1 MSNGQPASQSFY
13 RAATGAADAPWMVHE
28 RVPGG
33 WRLAQLSCSTTAGS
47 AVATDLAGAR
57 AEIRLA
63 AGDTVT
69 CTYVNE
75 VRPPAGELFIRKLTR
90 GGIGSFDFDVMP
102 GWRGGRRKGARGD
115 RAGEGGGRRPAQP
128 ADTRPGTYRIDEH
141 LPESR
146 AGRWRLDNVIC
157 GGRLAAASESTEVT
171 ITDGGGA
178 TCTFE
183 NSFVPSGKI
192 GIDKVTLGG
201 VTTTG
206 FVISPVGDP
215 DTQYRKTATTSEPG
229 VAVRAEGSNT
239 NALPLGAYVIQ
250 ELEPASDADSDWSL
264 IQVVCNGRLVPA
276 VEGRVVVTLTRD
288 HPRGLCRFTNSFV
301 PVPIPVPPPGPDH
314 IPGGPDPDL
323 VVSKIPDRTRV
334 TRGRGGDLPGHRSG
348 TSATPPPRGWW

>member
-1 MSNGQPASQSFY
+1 M
-13 RAATGAADAPWMVHE
+13 T
-28 RVPGG
+28 
-33 WRLAQLSCSTTAGS
+33 
-47 AVATDLAGAR
+47 TDLAGAR
-57 AEIRLA
+57 VEIRLA

-102 GWRGGRRKGARGD
+102 V
-115 RAGEGGGRRPAQP
+115 GGGAGAKAHAETEQERVAVDAQP
-128 ADTRPGTYRIDEH
+128 SPLTLSPGTYRIDEH

-157 GGRLAAASESTEVT
+157 GGLLAAASDSTEVT

-192 GIDKVTLGG
+192 AIDKVTLGG

-206 FVISPVGDP
+206 FVISPWEIQTPSTGRRP
-215 DTQYRKTATTSEPG
+215 RPASPAWRPG
-229 VAVRAEGSNT
+229 RSGSDT
-239 NALPLGAYVIQ
+239 NALPLGEYVIQ

-288 HPRGLCRFTNSFV
+288 HPRRLCRFTNTKRA
-301 PVPIPVPPPGPDH
+301 IPTPPEPPGPSPR
-314 IPGGPDPDL
+314 PGRSDP
-323 VVSKIPDRTRV
+323 R
-334 TRGRGGDLPGHRSG
+334 
-348 TSATPPPRGWW
+348 PRRHQAR